1 MTDKP
6 NYLDWAIRLQA
17 LAQAGLTY
25 SKDRFDIERFEE
37 IRDIACQILV
47 EPSGLPKEKVVE
59 LFAGE
64 TGYQTPKIDT
74 RAAIFKDQKI
84 LLVQEYDGLWTLPGG
99 WCDVDH
105 SIMDN
110 TIKEVREEAGLEVEA
125 KRLIAVL
132 DKAKNNPKR
141 SAIRVIKHFVL
152 CRVIGGSFTPNNET
166 LDAQYFALNQLPELA
181 ETKATS
187 AQIALCFEANAA
199 DKWETV
205 FD

>member
-1 MTDKP
+1 
-6 NYLDWAIRLQA
+6 
-17 LAQAGLTY
+17 
-25 SKDRFDIERFEE
+25 
-37 IRDIACQILV
+37 
-47 EPSGLPKEKVVE
+47 
-59 LFAGE
+59 
-64 TGYQTPKIDT
+64 
-74 RAAIFKDQKI
+74 
-84 LLVQEYDGLWTLPGG
+84 
-99 WCDVDH
+99 
-105 SIMDN
+105 MDN